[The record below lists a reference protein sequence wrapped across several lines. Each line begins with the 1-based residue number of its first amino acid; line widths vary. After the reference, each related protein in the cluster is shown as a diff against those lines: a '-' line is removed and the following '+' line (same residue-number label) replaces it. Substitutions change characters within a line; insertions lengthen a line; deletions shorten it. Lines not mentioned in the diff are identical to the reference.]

1 VIVHHGDTVFE
12 LPFDVDAMFER
23 TCPAVSACLALDDLL
38 AGHPRDE
45 VFLEDGHWAAG
56 GHRIAAE
63 QIAAY
68 LRTLPGLGLDGDQ
81 PERPQPPVLGQG
93 DADAPPSRL

>member
-1 VIVHHGDTVFE
+1 
-12 LPFDVDAMFER
+12 MFER
-23 TCPAVSACLALDDLL
+23 TCPAVSGCLALDDLL
-38 AGHPRDE
+38 ADHPRDE

-81 PERPQPPVLGQG
+81 PGRRQPPVLGQG
-93 DADAPPSRL
+93 DADAPSSRL